1 MVEITRLMFLQYI
14 KIALRNARKR
24 PGYTFIHYF
33 GLAVGMAACLLL
45 LRYIGFELSFD
56 RHYSKADLIHRVI
69 NERYQNGEM
78 VQKGPITY
86 PTIGPTLLRDYPEV
100 VNATRF
106 FGSGGE
112 WVKPVEG
119 KLQQVSGVYYTDP
132 AFLQIFDYPI
142 LAAAK
147 DTLLERSREA
157 VITASYAQSWFGI
170 DGNDYQQVVGQLL
183 EVDGDSIPFT
193 VSGVIADVPTNS
205 HLDVEVLISYQT
217 LIEAWGEDADQS
229 WVWSDFYHYLELA
242 PGTDV
247 EAFTAK
253 LADFS
258 DRYFR
263 GSEVSGADEK
273 FYLQP
278 LLDIHL
284 YSSDME
290 YDWARKA
297 NGNSIWALLVIA
309 FFILLIAWINYA
321 NLTASRALERA
332 QEVGLRKVVGASS
345 KQLLGQFLVEAFLAN
360 ILSLALAIILVTLLT
375 PFVEQQ
381 LQVDLS
387 AIGLVQIM
395 QQHPMLGITAL
406 GLALVGLLL
415 SALYPSW
422 VLSSQQMATVVKGYF
437 SSHGRG
443 RRLQQGLIVFQFTA
457 SIALIAGTLLV
468 YHQIRFMQQKDL
480 GVSIDQ
486 VMVIQ
491 SPDLSNFDNTFINR
505 MDVLKGQ
512 LAALPG
518 VQAACTSSRVPGSGI
533 GRIFGLTHP
542 AAEDERNYTFGFI
555 HVDHNYTE
563 TYELDILAGRAL
575 RPEDHNN
582 DFAQIQNLL
591 INEAGV
597 RTLGFENNEAAIG
610 QVVNTYGKDWTIVGV
625 VPDFHQLSLHNPI
638 DPLILQPLYDTNNP
652 ISVRLD
658 GAQVEAA
665 IPQMQAL
672 YDAHFPGNGFSYT
685 FLDEQ
690 FARQYANDR
699 QFGQMLLFFTI
710 LTILVACLGLVGLA
724 AYAAQL
730 RMKEISIRKILGA
743 GTARLVF
750 LLSGNFLKLISVAIL
765 IGLPLAWWG
774 IQYWLRDY
782 AYTATVQWWTFPLA
796 AIVGLGVALLTVS
809 YHALRAAW
817 VNPAEQ
823 LRGE

>member
-1 MVEITRLMFLQYI
+1 MLLQYI

-56 RHYSKADLIHRVI
+56 RHFSKADSIYRII

-86 PTIGPTLLRDYPEV
+86 PTVGPTIMRDYPEV

-106 FGSGGE
+106 FGGGGE
-112 WVKPVEG
+112 WIKPVDG
-119 KLQQVSGVYYTDP
+119 TLQQITGVYYVDD
-132 AFLQIFDYPI
+132 AFLQIFDHPR
-142 LAAAK
+142 LAQAS
-147 DTLLERSREA
+147 DTLLNRSREI
-157 VITASYAQSWFGI
+157 VITESFANNWF
-170 DGNDYQQVVGQLL
+170 DVRENDYNQILGELL

-193 VSGVIADVPTNS
+193 ISGVIADVPENS

-217 LIEAWGEDADQS
+217 LIESWGEGVDQS
-229 WVWSDFYHYLELA
+229 WTWSDFYHYVELA
-242 PGTDV
+242 PGVDHA
-247 EAFTAK
+247 AFSAK
-253 LADFS
+253 LTDFS

-263 GSEVSGADEK
+263 GSEVSGADET

-278 LLDIHL
+278 LLDAHL
-284 YSSDME
+284 YSTDLE

-297 NGNSIWALLVIA
+297 NGNSIWALLIIA

-321 NLTASRALERA
+321 NLTASRALERS
-332 QEVGLRKVVGASS
+332 QEVGLRKVVGASNQ
-345 KQLLGQFLVEAFLAN
+345 QLLSQFLIEALLAN
-360 ILSLALAIILVTLLT
+360 GVSLGLALGLVAVLR
-375 PFVEQQ
+375 PFVEMQ
-381 LQVDLS
+381 LQVDMSTVSLMEV
-387 AIGLVQIM
+387 L
-395 QQHPMLGITAL
+395 QQHPALGFTAL
-406 GLALVGLLL
+406 GLAVLGLSL

-422 VLSSQQMATVVKGYF
+422 VLSSQQMASVVKGYF
-437 SSHGRG
+437 SSQGRG
-443 RRLQQGLIVFQFTA
+443 RSLQQGLIIFQFTA

-480 GVSIDQ
+480 GVDIDQ

-505 MDVLKGQ
+505 MDILKDQ
-512 LAALPG
+512 FAALQG
-518 VQAACTSSRVPGSGI
+518 VEVACTSSRVPGNGI
-533 GRIFGLTHP
+533 GRIFGLTLP
-542 AAEDERNYTFGFI
+542 SAEDDRNHTFGFI
-555 HVDHNYTE
+555 NVDHNYTE
-563 TYELDILAGRAL
+563 TYQLEILAGRAL
-575 RPEDHNN
+575 RPEDHSN
-582 DFAQIQNLL
+582 DFSQIENLL

-625 VPDFHQLSLHNPI
+625 IPDFHQLSLHNPI
-638 DPLILQPLYDTNNP
+638 DPVLLQPLYDPNNP
-652 ISVRLD
+652 ISVRLSSS
-658 GAQVEAA
+658 QVGAA
-665 IPQMQAL
+665 IPQLRAL
-672 YDAHFPGNGFSYT
+672 YDAQFPGNAFSYT

-690 FARQYANDR
+690 FAQQYTRDR
-699 QFGQMLLFFTI
+699 QFGQMLLFFTL
-710 LTILVACLGLVGLA
+710 LTIVVACLGLVGLA

-730 RMKEISIRKILGA
+730 RTKEISIRKILGA
-743 GTARLVF
+743 GTARLVL
-750 LLSGNFLKLISVAIL
+750 LLSGNFLKLIVVAIV

-782 AYTATVQWWTFPLA
+782 AYTASIRWWTFPLA
-796 AIVGLGVALLTVS
+796 ALAGLGVALLTVS